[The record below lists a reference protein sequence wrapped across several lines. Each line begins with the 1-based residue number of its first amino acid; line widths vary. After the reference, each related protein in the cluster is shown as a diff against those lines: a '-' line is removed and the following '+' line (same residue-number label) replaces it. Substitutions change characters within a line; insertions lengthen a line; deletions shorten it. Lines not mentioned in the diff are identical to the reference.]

1 MAVQIPTAIAINL
14 LAGAE
19 RRGVDPV
26 ALLSRAGLGNTPRD
40 LTVPEFVK
48 LVRTV
53 TLTLDDELA
62 GLHHR
67 PQRIGWTAIMA
78 SYVSQAATLGEG
90 YERAVQFM
98 DLGDNS
104 FRYSLRSSGSNVMFE
119 MTRIPG
125 RVVQNEVAIEMILM
139 LVNRMMAWL
148 AGNLGTINRAW
159 FDYPAPPHAYKYR
172 SMFLRAPLLFDQT
185 NSGLALPA
193 TLMKLPLIRT
203 EEQAIAYAR
212 RTPLD
217 AFLPMDSTS
226 GLSLEVSVIVDSVLS
241 SEGRLVDMD
250 EVGRALAMPSHTL
263 RRRLKKE
270 GVDYSDIRKQVRR
283 DLAVRLLA
291 TSDVSVEEIANQTG
305 FSEASAFIRAF
316 RSWTGMTPRAY
327 RSSDAVR

>member
-1 MAVQIPTAIAINL
+1 MAVQIPAAFVVNM
-14 LAGAE
+14 LAGVE
-19 RRGVDPV
+19 RQGVDPV
-26 ALLSRAGLGNTPRD
+26 ALLVRAGLGHPPRD
-40 LTVPEFVK
+40 LSVPEFVK

-67 PQRIGWTAIMA
+67 PQRVGWTAIMGA
-78 SYVSQAATLGEG
+78 YVSQAATLGEA
-90 YERAVQFM
+90 YERAVHFM

-104 FRYSLRSSGSNVMFE
+104 FRYCLRQSGNNMLFD

-125 RVVQNEVAIEMILM
+125 RVVLNEVAIEMILM

-159 FDYPAPPHAYKYR
+159 FDYSAPSYACKYR
-172 SMFLRAPLLFDQT
+172 GMFLRAPLQFDQSS
-185 NSGLALPA
+185 SGLALPVS
-193 TLMKLPLIRT
+193 LMKLPLIRT

-217 AFLPMDSTS
+217 ALLPMDGAT
-226 GLSLEVSVIVDSVLS
+226 GLSLEVSVIVDSTLS
-241 SEGRLVDMD
+241 SEGRLADMD
-250 EVGRALAMPSHTL
+250 EVGHTLAMPSHTL

-283 DLAVRLLA
+283 DMAVRLLA
-291 TSDVSVEEIANQTG
+291 TTELSVEEIANQTG

-327 RSSDAVR
+327 RTSGDYR